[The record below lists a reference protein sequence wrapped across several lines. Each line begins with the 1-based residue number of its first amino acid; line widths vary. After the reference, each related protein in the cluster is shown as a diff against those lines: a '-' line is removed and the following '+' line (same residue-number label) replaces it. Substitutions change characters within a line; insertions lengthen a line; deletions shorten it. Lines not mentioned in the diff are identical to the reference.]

1 MDNTMLIEV
10 KNPKAVQLM
19 YELEELLLI
28 KVLDHS
34 FKPSKMKLSEKYRGI
49 LSKEE
54 GQDLNEHINQ
64 IRGEW
69 NNI

>member
-28 KVLDHS
+28 KVLDDS
-34 FKPSKMKLSEKYRGI
+34 FKPTKTKLSEKYRGI